1 MARVF
6 VGVGSN
12 IDPAENVPAALRLLA
27 KEVRVVA
34 TSLFY
39 ETLPLGRPEQPAFY
53 NGVVEIA
60 TDLPPDDLR
69 QLLRRI
75 ETQLG
80 RRRSRD
86 PYAARTIDLDLLLY
100 EGQVCESPPIP
111 DPEITERPFLA
122 LPLAE
127 LAPDLLHS
135 GLQRPLR
142 EIAATLPH
150 QDMKPLAEL
159 TQQLRKEIENGQGQ
173 G

>member
-100 EGQVCESPPIP
+100 GTPLPCPSAGGVGAGPP
-111 DPEITERPFLA
+111 A
-122 LPLAE
+122 L
-127 LAPDLLHS
+127 
-135 GLQRPLR
+135 R
-142 EIAATLPH
+142 AATSPARNRR
-150 QDMKPLAEL
+150 DSSSSGYEAARGIDPAVEKGD
-159 TQQLRKEIENGQGQ
+159 RKWTGPRLNALSANC
-173 G
+173 